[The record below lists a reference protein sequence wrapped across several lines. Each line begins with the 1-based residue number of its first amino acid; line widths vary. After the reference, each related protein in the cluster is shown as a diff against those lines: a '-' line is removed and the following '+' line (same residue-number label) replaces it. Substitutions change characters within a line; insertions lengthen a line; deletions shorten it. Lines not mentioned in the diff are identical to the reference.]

1 MTNHSVDELKDLCGL
16 LNLEH
21 GGEKKAL
28 ADRITKYLE
37 NPTDLGESK
46 PAPKRT
52 PQKRKAASPKS
63 RKAKVAKKSAADE
76 AGEADMAVE
85 ESGSEDDASMLEDL
99 QVRDDEE

>member
-1 MTNHSVDELKDLCGL
+1 LTHHSVDELKDLCGL

-63 RKAKVAKKSAADE
+63 RKAKVAKKSAAD
-76 AGEADMAVE
+76 AADMAVE